1 MPGTSGIDRR
11 VHPRV
16 RRAEQVT
23 FEPGYPLHA
32 APGANAVGVE
42 MLDIS
47 KGGVCVLAGSLHEP
61 GNVMKLGFKV
71 PGTEAD
77 VPSFAEVMWAVPCG
91 KGFKLGLQF
100 LS

>member
-1 MPGTSGIDRR
+1 MRC
-11 VHPRV
+11 
-16 RRAEQVT
+16 AEQVA
-23 FEPGYPLHA
+23 FEPGYPARTAL
-32 APGANAVGVE
+32 GAKTVGAE

-47 KGGVCVLAGSLHEP
+47 KGGVCVLAGSLHKP
-61 GNVMKLGFKV
+61 GNVMKLWFKV